1 VRYLE
6 ENAAAVELRLTPA
19 ELAAIDAASP
29 KNAAAGSRYPAAGMA
44 HVNA

>member
-6 ENAAAVELRLTPA
+6 ENAAALSVRLSPA

-29 KNAAAGSRYPAAGMA
+29 RNVAAGARYPAAGMA
-44 HVNA
+44 RVNV